1 MSDRVTPK
9 LVAVAGFVSALALVG
24 HFVVA
29 GPPAS
34 FTTQKLLV
42 DYALRHDAVVTGAW
56 LDGIGS
62 VLLILTVIGV
72 AQLAGAAGSL
82 AGRVLLLAGAAVVAH
97 SLFIDSLLIAA
108 AQIAAAGSGAQAAT
122 LLQIAHAAD
131 YVFPI
136 ANAFWAPALGL
147 IVLRSG
153 VLPAIFGY
161 IAVAF
166 GLVEL
171 FGGAAALYSESVN
184 AVIHHQLFLVMVA
197 WNVAAGIVLLVRRE
211 TRTQVGREPQA
222 TGA

>member
-1 MSDRVTPK
+1 MAKSVCLTR
-9 LVAVAGFVSALALVG
+9 SA
-24 HFVVA
+24 
-29 GPPAS
+29 S
-34 FTTQKLLV
+34 
-42 DYALRHDAVVTGAW
+42 
-56 LDGIGS
+56 
-62 VLLILTVIGV
+62 
-72 AQLAGAAGSL
+72 
-82 AGRVLLLAGAAVVAH
+82 GRV
-97 SLFIDSLLIAA
+97 AA

-122 LLQIAHAAD
+122 LLQVAHAAD

-161 IAVAF
+161 VAVAF

-184 AVIHHQLFLVMVA
+184 AVIHHQLFLVIVV

-211 TRTQVGREPQA
+211 KRAQVGREQVA
-222 TGA
+222 AA

>member
-9 LVAVAGFVSALALVG
+9 LVAVAGFLSALALVG

-62 VLLILTVIGV
+62 LLLILTVIGV

-122 LLQIAHAAD
+122 LLQVAHAAD

-161 IAVAF
+161 VAVAF

-184 AVIHHQLFLVMVA
+184 AVIHHQLFLVIVV

-211 TRTQVGREPQA
+211 KRTQVGREQVA
-222 TGA
+222 AA

>member
-9 LVAVAGFVSALALVG
+9 LVAAAGFASAVALVG

-34 FTTQKLLV
+34 FTTQKVLV

-62 VLLILTVIGV
+62 ILLVLTVVGV

-82 AGRVLLLAGAAVVAH
+82 AGRVLLVAGAAVAAQ
-97 SLFIDSLLIAA
+97 SLLTDTLLIAA
-108 AQIAAAGSGAQAAT
+108 TQIAAAGSEAQAAT
-122 LLQIAHAAD
+122 LVQVAHAAD

-147 IVLRSG
+147 IVLRTR

-161 IAVAF
+161 VAVAF

-171 FGGAAALYSESVN
+171 FGGTAALYSESVN
-184 AVIHHQLFLVMVA
+184 AVINPLFLVMVV

-211 TRTQVGREPQA
+211 ERTQVGREPQVA
-222 TGA
+222 GA

>member
-1 MSDRVTPK
+1 MSDRVGPR
-9 LVAVAGFVSALALVG
+9 LVAVAGFVSAVALVG

-34 FTTQKLLV
+34 FTSSQKLLV
-42 DYALRHDAVVTGAW
+42 DYALQHNAVVTGAW

-62 VLLILTVIGV
+62 ILLILTVIGV

-82 AGRVLLLAGAAVVAH
+82 AGRVLLLAGAAVVAQ
-97 SLFIDSLLIAA
+97 SLLTDSLLIAA
-108 AQIAAAGSGAQAAT
+108 AQIAAGGSGAQAAT
-122 LLQIAHAAD
+122 LVQVAHAAD

-136 ANAFWAPALGL
+136 ANTFWAPALGL
-147 IVLRSG
+147 IVLRTR

-184 AVIHHQLFLVMVA
+184 AVINPLFLVMVV

-211 TRTQVGREPQA
+211 KRTQVGREPQVA
-222 TGA
+222 GA

>member
-9 LVAVAGFVSALALVG
+9 LVAVAGFVSAVALIG

-34 FTTQKLLV
+34 FTTSQKLLV
-42 DYALRHDAVVTGAW
+42 DYALQHDAVVTGAW

-62 VLLILTVIGV
+62 ILLVLTVIGV

-82 AGRVLLLAGAAVVAH
+82 AGRVLLVAGAAVAAQ
-97 SLFIDSLLIAA
+97 SLLADTLLIAA
-108 AQIAAAGSGAQAAT
+108 TQIAAAGSGAQAAM
-122 LLQIAHAAD
+122 LVQVAHAAD

-136 ANAFWAPALGL
+136 ANTFWAPALGL
-147 IVLRSG
+147 IVLRTR

-171 FGGAAALYSESVN
+171 FGGTAALYSESVN
-184 AVIHHQLFLVMVA
+184 AVVNPLFLVMVV

-211 TRTQVGREPQA
+211 KRTQVGREPQVA
-222 TGA
+222 GA

>member
-9 LVAVAGFVSALALVG
+9 LVAVAGFVSAVALVG

-62 VLLILTVIGV
+62 VLLVLTVVGV
-72 AQLAGAAGSL
+72 AQLAGAAGSF
-82 AGRVLLLAGAAVVAH
+82 AGRILTLAGAAVVAH
-97 SLFIDSLLIAA
+97 SLFIDSLVIGA
-108 AQIAAAGSGAQAAT
+108 AQIAADGSGAQAAT
-122 LLQIAHAAD
+122 LLQVAHAGD

-147 IVLRSG
+147 IVLRTG

-161 IAVAF
+161 VAVAF

-171 FGGAAALYSESVN
+171 VGGAASLYSESVN
-184 AVIHHQLFLVMVA
+184 ALINPMFMVMVV

-211 TRTQVGREPQA
+211 KRTQVGREQQVA
-222 TGA
+222 AA

>member
-62 VLLILTVIGV
+62 LLLILTVIGV

-108 AQIAAAGSGAQAAT
+108 AQIAAAGSGAQVR
-122 LLQIAHAAD
+122 HS
-131 YVFPI
+131 P
-136 ANAFWAPALGL
+136 
-147 IVLRSG
+147 SG
-153 VLPAIFGY
+153 RPRG
-161 IAVAF
+161 
-166 GLVEL
+166 
-171 FGGAAALYSESVN
+171 
-184 AVIHHQLFLVMVA
+184 
-197 WNVAAGIVLLVRRE
+197 
-211 TRTQVGREPQA
+211 
-222 TGA
+222 